1 MITKSKVY
9 KMKEEFCKE
18 LNIPRNQVERRLDE
32 LLEWLTNFYD
42 YEFYEGRPNRIL
54 IKEVYGEYQPMPRKI
69 PSQKQKTQEKIE
81 DYTNFTIAALGTE
94 FKPNS
99 KSKIAR
105 EAIAAFGYEKYSHT
119 HEDSVARRYI
129 KEPFDTYGE
138 TDNRQTWV
146 LYSTYEPME
155 EEILN
160 EWRNIL
166 VEEHIA
172 EEEAANAFYKYS
184 QGEDISQE
192 ISYYKKALS
201 RFKDRYDDTPVLVKN
216 WKLKT

>member
-1 MITKSKVY
+1 MIELKTY
-9 KMKEEFCKE
+9 KFKEEFCKE
-18 LNIPRNQVERRLDE
+18 LNIPLNQANRRQEE
-32 LLEWLTNFYD
+32 LLKWLTNFYD
-42 YEFYEGRPNRIL
+42 YEFLPGNPIRII
-54 IKEVYGEYQPMPRKI
+54 IKEIIGEYQQMPRKI
-69 PSQKQKTQEKIE
+69 PSQDQKTQEKIE

-105 EAIAAFGYEKYSHT
+105 EAITAFGYEKYSHT
-119 HEDSVARRYI
+119 NERAVVNRYI

-216 WKLKT
+216 WKLKA